1 MDEQPKLHTDTV
13 EQKRHIL
20 RMLEKS
26 LGRELYLEK
35 KLSEF
40 KQNEE
45 DLKLKLHLTE
55 QVAFCMEEAAEV
67 VWGRFLEAENTSE
80 VLMGISKEM
89 VGRLQKNQFNQNGS
103 MKQEDEAKWKLL
115 DCMEQLK
122 GRENAMRKL
131 EMRIGELITENF
143 EVGALREKVKLLEG
157 KLKESDSRIK
167 SANKSN
173 EEKEEQLRQMESIIE
188 SMKEDIDIL
197 ESRAESAEAKI
208 TQLTETNMELNEDLS
223 FHRSTNESNAKKLSL
238 VEKQLRE
245 LEIQQQHAK
254 ASSEASQEQQNMLY
268 SAIWDMEI
276 LIEELKSKVFKAEAK
291 TENAEEQCII
301 LSENNIELTKE
312 VTFMRTEIERLEMA
326 LEQAS
331 DIKVASAK
339 DINVK
344 TNVIMDMVVQLAME
358 RERIQKQVLTLRS
371 VGCLDL
377 DFCGGN

>member
-1 MDEQPKLHTDTV
+1 
-13 EQKRHIL
+13 
-20 RMLEKS
+20 
-26 LGRELYLEK
+26 
-35 KLSEF
+35 
-40 KQNEE
+40 
-45 DLKLKLHLTE
+45 
-55 QVAFCMEEAAEV
+55 
-67 VWGRFLEAENTSE
+67 
-80 VLMGISKEM
+80 
-89 VGRLQKNQFNQNGS
+89 
-103 MKQEDEAKWKLL
+103 
-115 DCMEQLK
+115 
-122 GRENAMRKL
+122 
-131 EMRIGELITENF
+131 MRIGELITDNF
-143 EVGALREKVKLLEG
+143 EVGALREKVKLLEE

-188 SMKEDIDIL
+188 SMKEDIDIV

-276 LIEELKSKVFKAEAK
+276 LIEELKSKVSKAEVK

-312 VTFMRTEIERLEMA
+312 VTFMRTEIERLETA

-371 VGCLDL
+371 VGCVWILNFVEEIENGWERKSNYSIFFYL
-377 DFCGGN
+377 